1 MISDGNDDDD
11 TVTSGKLLPRQDES
25 DNAAV
30 LMDDLIR
37 HVDNEGAF
45 QNAFNNLFNFFAVIV
60 GVMSV
65 YSLVLAMKVPNHWC
79 HVPGRDNTN
88 LTLTEWKN
96 YTLPRD
102 KDNRE
107 MFAYSKCLMYNVTI
121 PLVVPYN
128 KRDLGVV
135 NCQYGWEYDRR
146 WFHKTVPSQENWV
159 CDKSL
164 YVTNTF
170 VVTQIGEAVGTIF
183 FGHMSDTV
191 GRRPVFLITLALLI
205 VGRGL
210 SVLTPSYY
218 WLYLVTVFLGHSAL
232 SSLCFAATTIGIEL
246 SQSEH
251 RAYIVMLQSLGWT
264 SGMCLI
270 PLLAW
275 LTADWTEFVL
285 LPLLPASCIF
295 ICSCSLFIES
305 PRWLASRGKI
315 SRCLATLR
323 HIADNNK
330 LELPDSAEN
339 TLRRVAEQSR
349 GKVLGPSSFLSSTRL
364 ATNTAL
370 LVTCWMLNCVS
381 YVILL
386 LNVNNM
392 SGNPFLNFFWQSAV
406 ELPAGFV
413 AKWLSDRVGR
423 RSTQTFTFLVIAASS
438 FCVSRIVNNPNLHE
452 VTTTTI
458 IFVKFCVT
466 ITNFVCYL
474 QAMEIFPTCLRQ
486 TGMSVANVAGNAGG
500 VLAPYVVYLGSH
512 INQKYPYIVLCA
524 MALLGTAVSSFL
536 PETLNKKL
544 PDNIKDAKY
553 FGRNEKYWSFCKKSS
568 EGESYTNFR

>member
-295 ICSCSLFIES
+295 ICSC
-305 PRWLASRGKI
+305 R
-315 SRCLATLR
+315 
-323 HIADNNK
+323 
-330 LELPDSAEN
+330 
-339 TLRRVAEQSR
+339 
-349 GKVLGPSSFLSSTRL
+349 
-364 ATNTAL
+364 
-370 LVTCWMLNCVS
+370 MLNCVS